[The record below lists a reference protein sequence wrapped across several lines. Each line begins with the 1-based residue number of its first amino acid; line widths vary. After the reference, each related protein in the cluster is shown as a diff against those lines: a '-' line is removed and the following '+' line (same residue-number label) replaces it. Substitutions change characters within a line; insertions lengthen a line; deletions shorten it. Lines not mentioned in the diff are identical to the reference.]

1 MNRAGLHTLKQ
12 ALEAQRSTHLDDETL
27 AMMATTEMGGEAIEL
42 MFAHELAHLETCVL
56 CAESYANLMV
66 LMQEAL
72 GEMTAAAN
80 LISSAHVLAALLAD
94 RLNTP
99 HNQPSDLQRIQQIT
113 DALSFTL
120 TALPIQPDD
129 VTIEAITAAAPDAS
143 PTFITTL
150 TQAMQDNL
158 AALRLYLN
166 RMADSFWGQMVNL
179 QADSA
184 GTWRTIQLSPMARPQ
199 TALLHGAE
207 TGPTWQL
214 FSQSVGPV
222 PLTITAW
229 ATRLSPLACEL
240 IIRADRPGLRHPAD
254 RTIRIEY
261 PGHSHTLTTND
272 SGEVRLSP
280 VPVAAL
286 PHLKIEVGPEGAG
299 KMTR

>member
-1 MNRAGLHTLKQ
+1 MNRAGLNSLQQTLKT
-12 ALEAQRSTHLDDETL
+12 QRSTHLDDETL
-27 AMMATTEMGGEAIEL
+27 AMMATSEMGGEAIEL

-80 LISSAHVLAALLAD
+80 LISPAHVLAALLAD
-94 RLNTP
+94 RLSTP
-99 HNQPSDLQRIQQIT
+99 HDQTDSLQRIRQIT
-113 DALSFTL
+113 DALPFTL
-120 TALPIQPDD
+120 TTLPTQSAD
-129 VTIEAITAAAPDAS
+129 VTIETITAAAPDAS
-143 PTFITTL
+143 PTLITTL

-166 RMADSFWGQMVNL
+166 RVADSLWGQMVNL
-179 QADSA
+179 QADVV
-184 GTWRTIQLSPMARPQ
+184 GTWRTVQLTPTVRPQ
-199 TALLHGAE
+199 TALLHGEE

-240 IIRADRPGLRHPAD
+240 TVRADRPGLRRPAD

-272 SGEVRLSP
+272 NGEVRLSP

-286 PHLKIEVGPEGAG
+286 PHLKIEVGPEGLA
-299 KMTR
+299 R